1 MKDNSPIA
9 VTSRS
14 FSVHPVL
21 RAELLER
28 YSDVRFNDQG
38 LKLAGER
45 LVEFARGRKKLIT
58 GLETLDESIL
68 ASLPELEV
76 VSKYGVGTDMIDMA
90 AMARHGVRLGW
101 TGGVNR
107 RSVAELVIAFMISL
121 LRLVPLVGREVHEGI
136 WKNRI
141 GRQMSGRTV
150 GIIGCGHIGK
160 DLTPLLRAFGC
171 RVLAHDLL
179 DFPQFY
185 AAHQVEPVGLEEILR
200 RADIVT
206 LHVPLDDSTRGML
219 SADRLALMKPDALL
233 INAARGGLVD
243 EDALKAMLKDG
254 RLAGAAFDVFAI
266 EPPQDLELLRLSNF
280 LGTPHI
286 GGSSEE
292 AVLAMGRAA
301 IEGLDKNAVPE
312 PGGPLAV
319 CADGR

>member
-1 MKDNSPIA
+1 MKSDAPIA

-14 FSVHPVL
+14 FSVNPVL

-38 LKLAGER
+38 LKLAGAP
-45 LVEFARGRKKLIT
+45 LVEFARGRKKLII
-58 GLETLDESIL
+58 GLETVDEALL
-68 ASLPELEV
+68 AALPELEV
-76 VSKYGVGTDMIDMA
+76 VSKYGVGTDKIDIA

-107 RSVAELVIAFMISL
+107 RSVAELVIAFMIAL
-121 LRLVPLVGREVHEGI
+121 LHLVPLVSREVREGT
-136 WKNRI
+136 WKTRI
-141 GRQMSGRTV
+141 GRQISDRTV

-171 RVLAHDLL
+171 KVLAHDIL
-179 DFPQFY
+179 DFPEFY
-185 AAHQVEPVGLEEILR
+185 ATHQVEPVGLEELLR
-200 RADIVT
+200 RSDIVT

-219 SADRLALMKPDALL
+219 TAERLALMRADALL

-243 EDALKAMLKDG
+243 EDALKAMLKDS
-254 RLAGAAFDVFAI
+254 RLAGAAFDVFAT
-266 EPPQDLELLRLSNF
+266 EPPQDLELLCLPNF
-280 LGTPHI
+280 LATPHI
-286 GGSSEE
+286 GGSAEE

-312 PGGPLAV
+312 AGGSLAV
-319 CADGR
+319 SADGR